1 MSPLWWQHEGHTVL
15 DGDILCDGQSLAA
28 LARQHGTPLYV
39 YSRANVQRQLR
50 RMQAALRSVGVAH
63 RIFYAMKS
71 NRHAGV
77 LEAVRATADVGIDAC
92 SPREVV
98 LAREAGFAASEISF
112 NAGMLSNRDLGEL
125 AASGVHCTLDTF
137 SALRRYAALVPRGTA
152 VGLRFNPGV
161 RVGYSD
167 NPKLTYGG
175 AKFGFEPDALP
186 QVMAY
191 VHELGLR
198 VDAVHMHLGWGIT
211 EAGLPQV
218 RVAFERLAAIARQ
231 VPELEAINVGGGLG
245 GQYVATDHPLSLES
259 WARTIAEILGPIG
272 ATIWCEPGTF
282 VSASSGMLVVEVNTV
297 ERRREVN
304 WLGINAGFAV
314 NLNPSMY
321 NIGLT
326 AIALQQPLAA
336 ATQSYTIAG
345 NINESGDIFGR
356 DLLLPTMH
364 EGDLLVFFPAGAY
377 GASMA
382 SDHCLR
388 GRANEIAV

>member
-1 MSPLWWQHEGHTVL
+1 MSPLWWQHESHTVL
-15 DGDILCDGQSLAA
+15 DNDILCDGRSLTA
-28 LARQHGTPLYV
+28 LAREYGTPLYV
-39 YSRANVQRQLR
+39 YSRANIQRQLR
-50 RMQAALRSVGVAH
+50 RMQGALHAVGVPH
-63 RIFYAMKS
+63 RIYYAMKS
-71 NRHAGV
+71 NRHLDV
-77 LEAVRATADVGIDAC
+77 LQAVRATAGVGIDAC
-92 SPREVV
+92 SPREVA
-98 LAREAGFAASEISF
+98 LALEAGFTPGEISF
-112 NAGMLSNRDLGEL
+112 NAGMLSNPDLAFL
-125 AASGVHCTLDTF
+125 ARSGVHCTLDTF
-137 SALRRYAALVPRGTA
+137 SALRRYAALVPAGTE

-186 QVMAY
+186 QVLAH
-191 VHELGLR
+191 VAELGLR

-231 VPELEAINVGGGLG
+231 VPGLEAINVGGGLG
-245 GQYVATDHPLSLES
+245 GHYVETDHPLALPT
-259 WARTIAEILGPIG
+259 WAGLIAEILAPIG

-282 VSASSGMLVVEVNTV
+282 VSASSGMLVVEANTV
-297 ERRREVN
+297 EQRRGVT
-304 WLGINAGFAV
+304 WLGVNAGFAV

-326 AIALQQPLAA
+326 AIAVQQPQAA
-336 ATQSYTIAG
+336 PSESYTIAG

-356 DLLLPTMH
+356 DVLLPPLH
-364 EGDLLVFFPAGAY
+364 EGDLIVFFPAGAY